1 MAQCTLSTVSRL
13 MARTN
18 SVSFILF
25 GTPPPPLVSF
35 RSVPNITVAA
45 FTHRRVRHKLRVFA
59 SHDWGRGAST
69 HARVR
74 DAVAAL
80 RARDLDVWFDE
91 THMTGNILDAMCAG
105 IEDADVVVVFVT
117 RNYME
122 KVEHGPD
129 TDNVRREFMFA
140 AARPEKL
147 VAVRFDADLP
157 PMWSGPVRMV
167 LGSRLYVDLTTPE
180 LGTRDIDRLTAAIRN
195 VVPSTPR
202 VLRGG
207 APRRSRAM
215 SVLHCARA
223 SIASPRR
230 SGTNTVRKFTCAT
243 SCTPS
248 CAPSSD
254 PRPSEMRRCATWSPD
269 WSARWVW
276 RDPPPLVASRRASRQ
291 SRLRET
297 RVTTGRKEGGER
309 R

>member
-1 MAQCTLSTVSRL
+1 M
-13 MARTN
+13 
-18 SVSFILF
+18 
-25 GTPPPPLVSF
+25 
-35 RSVPNITVAA
+35 
-45 FTHRRVRHKLRVFA
+45 KLRVFA

-202 VLRGG
+202 
-207 APRRSRAM
+207 PTWRR
-215 SVLHCARA
+215 
-223 SIASPRR
+223 
-230 SGTNTVRKFTCAT
+230 
-243 SCTPS
+243 
-248 CAPSSD
+248 APSQPGNVRTPLRARVD
-254 PRPSEMRRCATWSPD
+254 RIAAAIGDEHRPEIHVRDVVHALMRTLLG
-269 WSARWVW
+269 SAAVG
-276 RDPPPLVASRRASRQ
+276 DAPLCDMVA
-291 SRLRET
+291 RLERE
-297 RVTTGRKEGGER
+297 VGVA
-309 R
+309 